1 MIEIS
6 TSSTTTTLTVAG
18 DLDLAERDQFPE
30 IAARVVGLRR
40 QLLVIDMCQVTF
52 MDSTGAA
59 FLISLA
65 DAGRKR
71 GGATVLR
78 GADPRDLFV
87 IEICGALE
95 LFRIDAEH
103 HCEAAVT
110 RVRVP
115 PPGRGLGPRLGLR
128 AATPDGPSPTRACRR
143 ATAASP
149 SRPAARRSA
158 CRTRPR
164 GRGGRRW

>member
-6 TSSTTTTLTVAG
+6 TSSTTTTLTIAG

-40 QLLVIDMCQVTF
+40 QLVVIDMCQVTF

-65 DAGRKR
+65 DSGRKR

-87 IEICGALE
+87 IEICGALD
-95 LFRIDAEH
+95 LFRIDTEH
-103 HCEAAVT
+103 RCETDV
-110 RVRVP
+110 
-115 PPGRGLGPRLGLR
+115 GPSDFRR
-128 AATPDGPSPTRACRR
+128 PDGA
-143 ATAASP
+143 
-149 SRPAARRSA
+149 PAPA
-158 CRTRPR
+158 
-164 GRGGRRW
+164 

>member
-6 TSSTTTTLTVAG
+6 TSPTTTTLTVAG

-40 QLLVIDMCQVTF
+40 QLVVIDMCRVTF

-87 IEICGALE
+87 IEICGALD
-95 LFRIDAEH
+95 LFRIDTDH
-103 HCEAAVT
+103 RCESGVVEQSDF
-110 RVRVP
+110 RR
-115 PPGRGLGPRLGLR
+115 
-128 AATPDGPSPTRACRR
+128 PDG
-143 ATAASP
+143 ASA
-149 SRPAARRSA
+149 PA
-158 CRTRPR
+158 
-164 GRGGRRW
+164 

>member
-6 TSSTTTTLTVAG
+6 ASSTTTTIVVSG

-40 QLLVIDMCQVTF
+40 QLVVVDMCRVNF

-78 GADPRDLFV
+78 GADARDLFV
-87 IEICGALE
+87 IEVCGALD
-95 LFRIDAEH
+95 LFRIDPDH
-103 HCEAAVT
+103 HCEPVT
-110 RVRVP
+110 AP
-115 PPGRGLGPRLGLR
+115 D
-128 AATPDGPSPTRACRR
+128 ATETDPTPSV
-143 ATAASP
+143 
-149 SRPAARRSA
+149 
-158 CRTRPR
+158 
-164 GRGGRRW
+164 

>member
-6 TSSTTTTLTVAG
+6 TSSTSTTLTVAG

-40 QLLVIDMCQVTF
+40 QLVVIDMCRVTF

-87 IEICGALE
+87 IEICGALD
-95 LFRIDAEH
+95 LFRIDADH
-103 HCEAAVT
+103 RCESGVEQSDF
-110 RVRVP
+110 RR
-115 PPGRGLGPRLGLR
+115 
-128 AATPDGPSPTRACRR
+128 PDGA
-143 ATAASP
+143 
-149 SRPAARRSA
+149 PAPA
-158 CRTRPR
+158 
-164 GRGGRRW
+164 

>member
-1 MIEIS
+1 MIEIA
-6 TSSTTTTLTVAG
+6 TSPTTATLVIAG

-40 QLLVIDMCQVTF
+40 QLLVIDMCRVTF

-78 GADPRDLFV
+78 GADERDLFV
-87 IEICGALE
+87 LEVCGALDM
-95 LFRIDAEH
+95 FRIDHEH
-103 HCEAAVT
+103 SCESGDVQA
-110 RVRVP
+110 
-115 PPGRGLGPRLGLR
+115 GD
-128 AATPDGPSPTRACRR
+128 ATGTEATEPDTAPQTPTALPQRR
-143 ATAASP
+143 
-149 SRPAARRSA
+149 RP
-158 CRTRPR
+158 TE
-164 GRGGRRW
+164 G

>member
-1 MIEIS
+1 MIEIA
-6 TSSTTTTLTVAG
+6 TSPATTTLVVTG

-40 QLLVIDMCQVTF
+40 QLLVIDMCGVTF

-78 GADPRDLFV
+78 GCHERDLFV
-87 IEICGALE
+87 LEVCGALD
-95 LFRIDAEH
+95 LFRVDTEH
-103 HCEAAVT
+103 HCEPPTPALEAQPAPES
-110 RVRVP
+110 VP
-115 PPGRGLGPRLGLR
+115 PPTG
-128 AATPDGPSPTRACRR
+128 
-143 ATAASP
+143 
-149 SRPAARRSA
+149 
-158 CRTRPR
+158 
-164 GRGGRRW
+164 